1 MNQSTKHFGWGKRAW
16 LTILILLFVIPAT
29 IYLCYRTG
37 GRMYY
42 LASLLIIAYTM
53 IPFFLVFEK
62 RRPQARELVVLA
74 VLCALAVASRA
85 AFKMVDHFKPMTAII
100 MISGIAFGP
109 EAGFLVGAVSGFTS
123 NFFFGQGPWTPWQ
136 MFAFG
141 TGGFLAGLFFRLKL
155 LSKNR
160 LPLSIF
166 GFFTVILVVGPLLD
180 SSHLFTMVS
189 EINLDTIKAT
199 YLSGLP
205 VNVIHGLAT
214 FLTLFFF
221 SKPLFEKL
229 DRIQVKYGMLED

>member
-1 MNQSTKHFGWGKRAW
+1 MNRQKRAFSLGKRTW
-16 LTILILLFVIPAT
+16 LTVFVLVILIPAT
-29 IYLCYRTG
+29 IYFFSNIG
-37 GRMYY
+37 GRTYY
-42 LASLLIIAYTM
+42 LVSLLIIAYTM
-53 IPFFLVFEK
+53 FPFFLVFEK
-62 RRPQARELVVLA
+62 RKPQARELVVLA

-141 TGGFLAGLFFRLKL
+141 TGGFLAGLFFRLNL

-160 LPLSIF
+160 LPLSVF
-166 GFFTVILVVGPLLD
+166 GFFAVVLFVGPLLD

-189 EINLDTIKAT
+189 EINSDTIKAT

-205 VNVIHGLAT
+205 VNLIHGLAT